1 MARLVCFG
9 TVLALAALTSVS
21 PLWAQPQDSNFT
33 QTTYASGVGQIT
45 DLAWATDG
53 TNNYLFF
60 TQQGGAVRVVR
71 NGSLQSAAV
80 VNVTPVVNSGEM
92 GLLGICVDPSFAANR
107 RIYVFVTETGS
118 IQRIYRYTTTDSGGT
133 VGTTGG
139 RDPIG
144 PDLPCM
150 NANHDGGAVAFG
162 PDGYLYFGVGNLGN
176 GNNVGGDGTSNE
188 YGTLGSKIGRM
199 TASGRPVPTN
209 PWYTD
214 DGSDTARDYI
224 FSRGWRNPFG
234 ICFQPGTA
242 DPWVLEVGDSWE
254 HIFIAPAKSNRG
266 WPTENNTST
275 TNGKLIPRLAY
286 QRNSGPNWTSGG
298 GCITRGC
305 FYTGSSFPSA
315 YQGNLF
321 FCEYN
326 GGKLVRVVPNGTGT
340 IPSSNVSLFVD
351 NVPGIVDV
359 EVGPDGALYYA
370 SRGNSAIY
378 RLQYSPAT
386 PQNIILST
394 NTLTIDEGSSGTFTV
409 RLATAPSSNV
419 TVNVARS
426 SGDSDVT
433 ASPATLT
440 FTPSN
445 WNMPQ
450 TVTVSAAQD
459 ADSTNDGATITCSST
474 GLTPQNVA
482 VTVRDDDPVN
492 GAPSVTIVQPVNG
505 AEVSGSQAEWYGN
518 VSDPQGVNTIVRGEF
533 YVDGVLVYTDP
544 NPGTESGW
552 HPHYGGDHNRW
563 DTTTLADGV
572 HVLRLTVYDSGGLS
586 GSHEITVTVRN
597 GSSTLV
603 YQPDPS
609 GLVSIEAEDFDERI
623 ARGDAWTPVTAPA
636 GYSGSGALQALPNDG
651 TIFADGTSDYVNGSP
666 ELRYRVNFKQAG
678 TYVVW
683 VRGHGPSGS
692 DDSVHVG
699 LDGASVASAERID
712 VVEGTTGY
720 VWSNQTMAPGTATL
734 TVSQPGV
741 HVVHVW
747 MREDGFVLDKI
758 VLTPDTAFTPSG
770 FGPAPSPRVSDSDFD
785 GIPDSEEG
793 AGGGGGGGSG
803 GSCGALGLEALLAAL
818 LARAATRKARRA

>member
-1 MARLVCFG
+1 MARPACFW
-9 TVLALAALTSVS
+9 TILALVAFGSVS

-45 DLAWATDG
+45 DLAWAGDG
-53 TNNYLFF
+53 TNTYLFF
-60 TQQGGAVRVVR
+60 TQQNGAVRVVR
-71 NGSLQSAAV
+71 NGTLQTAAV

-92 GLLGICVDPSFAANR
+92 GLLGICVDPSFATNR

-118 IQRIYRYTTTDSGGT
+118 VQRIYRYTTTDSGGT

-139 RDPIG
+139 RAQIG

-150 NANHDGGAVAFG
+150 NVNHDGGAVAFG

-188 YGTLGSKIGRM
+188 FNTLGSKIGRM
-199 TASGRPVPTN
+199 TANGNPVSSN
-209 PWYTD
+209 PWYTA
-214 DGSDTARDYI
+214 DGTDTARDYI

-234 ICFQPGTA
+234 ICFQPGTS

-254 HIFIAPAKSNRG
+254 HIFIATPGSNRG

-275 TNGKLIPRLAY
+275 TNGKLVPRLAY
-286 QRNSGPNWTSGG
+286 QRNSGPSWTSGG

-305 FYTGSSFPSA
+305 FYTGTSFPSA

-326 GGKLVRVVPNGTGT
+326 GGKLVRVIPNGTGT
-340 IPSSNVSLFVD
+340 IPSSNVSLFVN
-351 NVPGIVDV
+351 NVSGIVDV

-378 RLQYSPAT
+378 RLQYGPSTAQNLIVSPT
-386 PQNIILST
+386 S
-394 NTLTIDEGSSGTFTV
+394 LTVDEGSTATFTV
-409 RLATAPSSNV
+409 RLAAAPSSNV

-433 ASPATLT
+433 VNPATLT

-445 WNMPQ
+445 WSTPQ

-474 GLTPQNVA
+474 GLTSQNVT

-492 GAPSVTIVQPVNG
+492 GAPSVTILAPVNG
-505 AEVSGSQAEWYGN
+505 AEVSGSQAEWYGD
-518 VSDPQGVNTIVRGEF
+518 VSDPQGTATIVRAEF
-533 YVDGVLVYTDP
+533 YVDGDLKYTET
-544 NPGTESGW
+544 NPGTDPGW

-563 DTTTLADGV
+563 DTTSLSDGV

-597 GSSTLV
+597 GSATLV
-603 YQPDPS
+603 YQQDPGPS
-609 GLVSIEAEDFDERI
+609 GLISIEAEDFDERI
-623 ARGDAWTPVTAPA
+623 ARGDAWTPVAAP
-636 GYSGSGALQALPNDG
+636 GGFSGTGALQALPNDG
-651 TIFADGTSDYVNGSP
+651 TIYADGASNYATSAP
-666 ELRYRVNFKQAG
+666 ELRYRVNFRQAG

-683 VRGHGPSGS
+683 IRGHGPSAS

-699 LDGASVASAERID
+699 LDGTAVSTAERID
-712 VVEGTTGY
+712 VAEGSGY
-720 VWSNQTMAPGTATL
+720 VWSNQTMAPAAATL
-734 TVSQPGV
+734 SVSQPGV
-741 HVVHVW
+741 HVLNVW

-758 VLTPDTAFTPSG
+758 VLTLDAAFVPTG
-770 FGPAPSPRVSDSDFD
+770 AGPAPSSREVDSDLD
-785 GIPDSEEG
+785 GIPDSQEG
-793 AGGGGGGGSG
+793 AGGGGSGGGG
-803 GSCGALGLEALLAAL
+803 GGCGALGIEPVLAAL
-818 LARAATRKARRA
+818 ALRALLRRRG

>member
-1 MARLVCFG
+1 MARPLS
-9 TVLALAALTSVS
+9 TLLALAAFGSAS
-21 PLWAQPQDSNFT
+21 AAWAQPQDSNFT

-71 NGSLQSAAV
+71 NGTLQSAAV
-80 VNVTPVVNSGEM
+80 INVTPVVNSGEM
-92 GLLGICVDPSFAANR
+92 GLLGICADPAFATNR
-107 RIYVFVTETGS
+107 RIYVFVTETTS
-118 IQRIYRYTTTDSGGT
+118 VQRIYRYTTTDTGGT
-133 VGTTGG
+133 VSTTGG
-139 RDPIG
+139 RAQIG

-150 NANHDGGAVAFG
+150 GVNHDGGSVAFG

-188 YGTLGSKIGRM
+188 YNTLGSKIGRM
-199 TASGRPVPTN
+199 TADGRPVTSN
-209 PWYTD
+209 PWYTA
-214 DGSDTARDYI
+214 DGTDTARDYI

-234 ICFQPGTA
+234 ICFQPGTS

-254 HIFIAPAKSNRG
+254 HIFIATPGSNRG

-286 QRNSGPNWTSGG
+286 QRDSGPSWTSGG

-305 FYTGSSFPSA
+305 FYTGTSFPSL

-326 GGKLVRVVPNGTGT
+326 GGKLVRVIPNGTGT
-340 IPSSNVSLFVD
+340 IPSSNVSLFVN

-378 RLQYSPAT
+378 RLQYTPAT

-394 NTLTIDEGSSGTFTV
+394 NTLTINEGSSGAFTV
-409 RLATAPSSNV
+409 RLAAAPSANV

-433 ASPATLT
+433 ASPTTLT
-440 FTPSN
+440 FTPTN
-445 WNMPQ
+445 WSTPQ

-474 GLTPQNVA
+474 GLSSQNVT
-482 VTVRDDDPVN
+482 VTVLDDDPVN

-505 AEVSGSQAEWYGN
+505 AEVSGSRAEWYGN
-518 VSDPQGVNTIVRGEF
+518 VSDPQGIATIVRAEF
-533 YVDGVLVYTDP
+533 HVDGVLVYTDP
-544 NPGTESGW
+544 NPGTDSGW
-552 HPHYGGDHNRW
+552 HPHYGGDHNLW
-563 DTTTLADGV
+563 DTTSLSDGV

-603 YQPDPS
+603 YQQDPA

-623 ARGDAWTPVTAPA
+623 ARGDAWTPVTAPT
-636 GYSGSGALQALPNDG
+636 GFSGSGALQALPNDG
-651 TIFADGTSDYVNGSP
+651 TNYADAASGYVNGSP
-666 ELRYRVNFKQAG
+666 ELRYRVNFRQAG

-683 VRGHGPSGS
+683 IRGHGPSS
-692 DDSVHVG
+692 ADDSVHVG
-699 LDGASVASAERID
+699 LDGAAVSSAERID
-712 VVEGTTGY
+712 VAEGAGY

-741 HVVHVW
+741 HVVNVW
-747 MREDGFVLDKI
+747 MREDGFALDKI
-758 VLTPDTAFTPSG
+758 VLTPDTSFTPSG
-770 FGPAPSPRVSDSDFD
+770 SGPAPSPRVSDSDFD

-803 GSCGALGLEALLAAL
+803 GGCGALGIEALLTVL
-818 LARAATRKARRA
+818 LARAATRKRRRA

>member
-1 MARLVCFG
+1 MARLLPLGIAF
-9 TVLALAALTSVS
+9 ALAACGFAS

-45 DLAWATDG
+45 DLAWAGDG
-53 TNNYLFF
+53 TNSYLFF
-60 TQQGGAVRVVR
+60 TQQNGAIRVVR
-71 NGSLQSAAV
+71 NGTLQTSAVAT
-80 VNVTPVVNSGEM
+80 VTPVVNSGEM
-92 GLLGICVDPSFAANR
+92 GLLGICVDPSFATNR

-118 IQRIYRYTTTDSGGT
+118 LQRIYRYTTTDSGGT

-139 RDPIG
+139 RAQIG

-188 YGTLGSKIGRM
+188 FNTLGSKIGRM
-199 TASGRPVPTN
+199 MADGRPVSSN
-209 PWYTD
+209 PWYTN
-214 DGSDTARDYI
+214 DGTDTPRDYI

-254 HIFIAPAKSNRG
+254 HIFIATPGSNRG

-286 QRNSGPNWTSGG
+286 QRNSDPSWTSGG

-305 FYTGSSFPSA
+305 FYTGTSFPSA

-326 GGKLVRVVPNGTGT
+326 GGKLVRVIPNGTGT

-378 RLQYSPAT
+378 RLQYSSST
-386 PQNIILST
+386 PQNIVVST
-394 NTLTIDEGSSGTFTV
+394 TSLTVNEGSTATFTV
-409 RLATAPSSNV
+409 RLAAAPSSNV

-426 SGDSDVT
+426 SGDTDVT

-440 FTPSN
+440 FTPTN
-445 WNMPQ
+445 WSTPQ
-450 TVTVSAAQD
+450 TVTVSAAHD

-474 GLTPQNVA
+474 GLTSRDVA
-482 VTVRDDDPVN
+482 VTVLDDDPVN
-492 GAPSVTIVQPVNG
+492 NAPSVTIVQPING

-518 VSDPQGVNTIVRGEF
+518 VSDPQGVATIVRAEF
-533 YVDGVLVYTDP
+533 YVDGDLKYTDT
-544 NPGTESGW
+544 NPGTDPGW
-552 HPHYGGDHNRW
+552 HPHYGGDHNLW
-563 DTTTLADGV
+563 DTTSLSDGV

-597 GSSTLV
+597 GSATLV
-603 YQPDPS
+603 YQQDPGPS

-623 ARGDAWTPVTAPA
+623 ARGDAWTPVAVP
-636 GYSGSGALQALPNDG
+636 SGFSGTGALQALPNDG
-651 TIFADGTSDYVNGSP
+651 TIYADGASNYATAAP
-666 ELRYRVNFKQAG
+666 ELRYRVNFRQAG

-683 VRGHGPSGS
+683 IRGHGPSGS

-699 LDGASVASAERID
+699 LDGAAVSTAERID
-712 VVEGTTGY
+712 VAEGTGY

-734 TVSQPGV
+734 SVSQPGV
-741 HVVHVW
+741 HVLNVW

-758 VLTPDTAFTPSG
+758 VLTLDAAFVPTG
-770 FGPAPSPRVSDSDFD
+770 TGPAPSPREVDSDLD
-785 GIPDSEEG
+785 GIPDSQER
-793 AGGGGGGGSG
+793 AGGGGGGGG
-803 GSCGALGLEALLAAL
+803 GGRCGALGIELVLAAL
-818 LARAATRKARRA
+818 ALRALRRRT